1 MKRAIT
7 AAVSRACL
15 GAVLL
20 LVTTACAQFEGLTD
34 RFRAD
39 SQTESEAR
47 PSFHVV
53 PVSPAAEAGA
63 AFMRGRAL
71 ELDGKLLEAAEAY
84 EHAARIDPNS
94 PEVQRALAQV
104 WLAAGEP
111 ERALGYAERALE
123 LEPADLELRSGLATL
138 HVRMRQ
144 YDRAVELLE
153 PLFQEGALNEEG
165 SFTLFTLY
173 LNLDRVD
180 GAKKV
185 AQRLIQTSPEDV
197 RGYLALGAVYE
208 REEQPVLAEKTYRA
222 GLAID
227 AEQPSLYEAIA
238 RLKRSQKDSKGELA
252 ALRERLVVMP
262 GDPAALMRIAQIHE
276 DAGERALAT
285 KTLETLVAEHPELAG
300 PQFRLGLFYYEAG
313 RYDDAIARFEAVA
326 RSGAGGEGDQ
336 DRYENE
342 VRYFIGLV
350 HEEAGRSDQ
359 ALAEFEQVPPSSP
372 RFVEARTAMA
382 RVYERRK
389 DWNTAMVEVKR
400 AISAAPDKLSLQ
412 VYLAGLMQRS
422 GDLPGAV
429 ALMDELI
436 RANPDQADL
445 YYDLGVLYG
454 EGGDRDRSLELMHKV
469 LEVDPDNAS
478 ALNYIGYTWAEQ
490 GERLDEAEGMIRRAI
505 ELKPEDGY
513 ITDSLG
519 WLFYQRGL
527 QQEAAGQRDAAKSSF
542 NAARTQLEHALE
554 LLDKDDPII
563 TWHLGDAYRSL
574 ARDQDALK
582 TYERALTLEPEDA
595 DAAKIQRE
603 IELLQR
609 KLRGAK
615 RE

>member
-1 MKRAIT
+1 
-7 AAVSRACL
+7 
-15 GAVLL
+15 LL
-20 LVTTACAQFEGLTD
+20 LVTGACAQLEGLSD
-34 RFRAD
+34 RFRGD
-39 SQTESEAR
+39 SHGKAEAQ

-53 PVSPAAEAGA
+53 PVSPEAEAGA
-63 AFMRGRAL
+63 AFMRGRSL

-84 EHAARIDPNS
+84 EQAARLDPNS
-94 PEVQRALAQV
+94 PQVQRALAQV
-104 WLAAGEP
+104 WLSAGEP

-123 LEPADLELRSGLATL
+123 LQPDDLELRSGLATL

-144 YDRAVELLE
+144 YDRAVDLLE
-153 PLFQEGALNEEG
+153 PLFQQGALNEEG

-173 LNLDRVD
+173 LNLDRID

-185 AQRLIQTSPEDV
+185 AQKLIQTSPEDV

-208 REEQPVLAEKTYRA
+208 RENKPALAEKTYRA
-222 GLAID
+222 GLEID
-227 AEQPSLYEAIA
+227 PEQPSLYEAIA

-252 ALRERLVVMP
+252 ALRERLEVMP

-276 DAGERALAT
+276 DAHERAQAT
-285 KTLETLVAEHPELAG
+285 KALETLVAEHPELAG

-326 RSGAGGEGDQ
+326 RSGSGGDGDEA
-336 DRYENE
+336 RYENE

-350 HEEAGRSDQ
+350 HEEAGRSDA
-359 ALAEFEQVPPSSP
+359 ALAEFAQVPPNSP
-372 RFVEARTAMA
+372 RFVDARTAMA

-389 DWNTAMVEVKR
+389 DVPNATTEIKR
-400 AISAAPDKLSLQ
+400 AIAAAPDKIALQ

-454 EGGDRDRSLELMHKV
+454 EAGDRDRSLELMHKV
-469 LEVDPDNAS
+469 LEVDPENAS

-519 WLFYQRGL
+519 WLLYQRGL
-527 QQEAAGQRDAAKSSF
+527 QQEAAGQRDAAKTSF

-554 LLDKDDPII
+554 LLEKDDPVI

-574 ARDQDALK
+574 ARYQDALN
-582 TYERALTLEPEDA
+582 TYQRALKLEPADD
-595 DAAKIQRE
+595 DAAKIQSE
-603 IELLQR
+603 IDQLKL